1 MFPVRA
7 HVMTPTFHPQR
18 WGMGADELTLDQKI
32 NQKTE
37 QMKADIKET
46 AIKAAAAQMALQI
59 GLMFIPVIGWAI
71 GAVVS
76 LGQFIIGKH
85 YEREMKRNIENGM
98 NDITAFAKQANAQ
111 VTDAAARIYNE
122 EYPSAVALAVSPTP
136 LNGLGESFWGKL
148 EDKVLKPAAKVVRRI
163 NMIPTN
169 LVVKGSR
176 VVVGHHMQAS
186 IDLTK
191 AIGLKST
198 SEDIQHYYDKGR
210 AIADD
215 IARRA
220 ADPKLA
226 ADLLSGKETAD
237 VAQARMD
244 EIKSVVYKDIG
255 KQTDEAILKLESPQG
270 RYEIRKQ
277 TALTLR
283 NDPSVKT
290 LRAKFEA
297 DQRQTLAQAERNI
310 QVLASAANGPS
321 LNKTTA
327 LVGTALAAGAAFL
340 FMR

>member
-1 MFPVRA
+1 
-7 HVMTPTFHPQR
+7 MTPTFHPQR
-18 WGMGADELTLDQKI
+18 WGMGADELALDQKI
-32 NQKTE
+32 SQKTE

-59 GLMFIPVIGWAI
+59 GLMFIPVIGWAV
-71 GAVVS
+71 GAIIS

-85 YEREMKRNIENGM
+85 YERELKRNIDRGM
-98 NDITAFAKQANAQ
+98 QDITAFAERANAQ
-111 VTDAAARIYNE
+111 VVSAASRIYDE
-122 EYPSAVALAVSPTP
+122 EYPSAVALAVSPTQ

-148 EDKVLKPAAKVVRRI
+148 EDKVLKPAATAVRRI
-163 NMIPTN
+163 NMVPTN
-169 LVVKGSR
+169 LVVKGSKM
-176 VVVGHHMQAS
+176 VVGHHMQAS

-210 AIADD
+210 VIADD
-215 IARRA
+215 IERRA

-226 ADLLSGKETAD
+226 SDLMSGKETAD

-244 EIKSVVYKDIG
+244 EIKSIVYKDIG

-283 NDPSVKT
+283 DDPSVKT

-297 DQRQTLAQAERNI
+297 DQRQTLAQAERNL
-310 QVLASAANGPS
+310 QVLTSTGSS

-327 LVGTALAAGAAFL
+327 LIGTALAAGAAFL

>member
-7 HVMTPTFHPQR
+7 HVMTPTFRPQR
-18 WGMGADELTLDQKI
+18 WGMGADELTLDEKI

-59 GLMFIPVIGWAI
+59 GLMFIPVIGWAV
-71 GAVVS
+71 GAIIS

-85 YEREMKRNIENGM
+85 YEREMKRNIDRGM
-98 NDITAFAKQANAQ
+98 QDITAFAEKANAQ
-111 VTDAAARIYNE
+111 VVSAASRIYEE

-148 EDKVLKPAAKVVRRI
+148 EDKAIKPTATLMRKI
-163 NMIPTN
+163 NMVPTN
-169 LVVKGSR
+169 IVVKLSR
-176 VVVGHHMQAS
+176 TVVEDHLKAS
-186 IDLTK
+186 IAGAKLV
-191 AIGLKST
+191 GLKST
-198 SEDIQHYYDKGR
+198 AEDMQHYYDKGR
-210 AIADD
+210 AVASD
-215 IARRA
+215 IERRA

-226 ADLLSGKETAD
+226 ADLMSGKETAD

-255 KQTDEAILKLESPQG
+255 KQTDEAILRLESPQG

-283 NDPSVKT
+283 NDPSVKA
-290 LRAKFEA
+290 LRAKFES
-297 DQRQTLAQAERNI
+297 DQRQTLAQAEHNLNA
-310 QVLASAANGPS
+310 LASGGSS